1 MPAGAGGTISLAYQP
16 AAIYH
21 GGIVAS
27 ALALLLLLAF
37 ASTRRLRRRRPGTD
51 PPDRPA
57 PPDSHPVNEL
67 MAGPARSEPISA
79 AAGALAPDT
88 QLHAWTGAAAR
99 VAIFIPLA
107 AVIVVAG
114 GPIVIAVPVLAVID
128 SWRPRWR
135 PAIAVCAM
143 LAVGVTAATART
155 PTSVGS
161 GPFSGTAQVLAL
173 VALAAALLPVVSGTP
188 GWRWARQRRS
198 RLPRRAFTAPD
209 ELTCYFDS
217 LAEPSNIHLEM
228 RVPGRLDPHAF
239 RVAAAAALMANPR
252 ASSRRA
258 AHRLLSGSYAWEHPG
273 NLDIDPVAF
282 TTFADAA
289 ELAAKRTEFISRSPA
304 IDVSPPAQLLVAS
317 GPDCD
322 HVLLNAHHATM
333 DGLSWLDLL
342 RDIGRRYRASTGL
355 DPDSS
360 AGGPLTTTGDGA
372 SFAGQGPGQATL
384 RRTRLPGQRPA
395 RIASERGGRRG
406 YGVHLTLLPGL
417 PAVRPFADGTKA
429 TLNEALITALI
440 VAIGRWNDQHGQQA
454 RPVRITVPFNARQ
467 PGDLQAAGNHSRL
480 VTITATPAAARR
492 RHHAA
497 SARCGQP
504 GPTGQ
509 AAARAPARPSLA
521 QPGCDLVPHR
531 VEAHGRPARSRDSR
545 SSRLRHRDA
554 HQPWQRA

>member
-1 MPAGAGGTISLAYQP
+1 MGS
-16 AAIYH
+16 
-21 GGIVAS
+21 
-27 ALALLLLLAF
+27 
-37 ASTRRLRRRRPGTD
+37 
-51 PPDRPA
+51 PA
-57 PPDSHPVNEL
+57 PQQ
-67 MAGPARSEPISA
+67 A
-79 AAGALAPDT
+79 AAPCC
-88 QLHAWTGAAAR
+88 R
-99 VAIFIPLA
+99 
-107 AVIVVAG
+107 
-114 GPIVIAVPVLAVID
+114 
-128 SWRPRWR
+128 
-135 PAIAVCAM
+135 
-143 LAVGVTAATART
+143 
-155 PTSVGS
+155 
-161 GPFSGTAQVLAL
+161 
-173 VALAAALLPVVSGTP
+173 
-188 GWRWARQRRS
+188 
-198 RLPRRAFTAPD
+198 FTAPD

-304 IDVSPPAQLLVAS
+304 VDVSPPAQLLVAS

-360 AGGPLTTTGDGA
+360 AGGPVTATGDGA
-372 SFAGQGPGQATL
+372 PFAGQGPGQATL

-395 RIASERGGRRG
+395 RIAAERGGRRG

-480 VTITATPAAARR
+480 VTITALPP
-492 RHHAA
+492 
-497 SARCGQP
+497 QP
-504 GPTGQ
+504 GAGIMPLLLDVASQARQARQRPGPQLGRASRSLAAIWCPTALKRMVVRLALGTVGVVVCDTAMLTNLGNVPDPPNFGQ
-509 AAARAPARPSLA
+509 AAGVTMAFSAQAQLPRGLTVGAITAGGQLQLTLRYNRALFDATA
-521 QPGCDLVPHR
+521 ADKFAAGLVTALGE
-531 VEAHGRPARSRDSR
+531 VS
-545 SSRLRHRDA
+545 
-554 HQPWQRA
+554 